1 MNKGW
6 RDFWACITLC
16 YGSIA
21 AYQLGVPLQTA
32 FGINLIAMI
41 IAYRIEYELIM
52 KRASWT

>member
-6 RDFWACITLC
+6 RDFWAYITLC